1 MQAAQVKDIR
11 VGQQPGST
19 RLVFELDSSV
29 DHRMFPL
36 SNPDRVV
43 LDINDTDIS
52 QDVVASLSALSS
64 DALLRVRYAKR
75 DSGMRFVLD
84 LNKKVKAKTTKLAA
98 SGGYGPRI
106 LVELDYGVQS
116 SSAPTVVKSLAS
128 ISDEK
133 RDIVVVIDPGHG
145 GKDPGALGQY
155 KVREKDIVLSIGR
168 ELAKRLNA
176 KPGIKAVMTRSTD
189 VYLQLRDR
197 SRVDRKSVV

>member
-84 LNKKVKAKTTKLAA
+84 LNKKSKL
-98 SGGYGPRI
+98 
-106 LVELDYGVQS
+106 
-116 SSAPTVVKSLAS
+116 
-128 ISDEK
+128 
-133 RDIVVVIDPGHG
+133 
-145 GKDPGALGQY
+145 
-155 KVREKDIVLSIGR
+155 
-168 ELAKRLNA
+168 KRL
-176 KPGIKAVMTRSTD
+176 S
-189 VYLQLRDR
+189 
-197 SRVDRKSVV
+197 